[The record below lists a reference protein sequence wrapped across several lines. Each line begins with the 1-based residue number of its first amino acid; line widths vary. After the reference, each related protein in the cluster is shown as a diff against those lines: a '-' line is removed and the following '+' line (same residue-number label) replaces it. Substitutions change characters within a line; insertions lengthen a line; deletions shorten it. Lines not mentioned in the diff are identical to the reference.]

1 MSPVSGPEDKDAKNP
16 AQGVE
21 ADEDVEGKPVAAGVD
36 VNEATL
42 SEPDTLNGEEAL
54 AETREKHEEM
64 AEEDEAER
72 S

>member
-1 MSPVSGPEDKDAKNP
+1 MPVSGPEDKDPKNP
-16 AQGVE
+16 AQGS
-21 ADEDVEGKPVAAGVD
+21 DEEGAEDTVGVGVD

-42 SEPDTLNGEEAL
+42 SEEDTLNGPEAL
-54 AETREKHEEM
+54 AETRERHKEM